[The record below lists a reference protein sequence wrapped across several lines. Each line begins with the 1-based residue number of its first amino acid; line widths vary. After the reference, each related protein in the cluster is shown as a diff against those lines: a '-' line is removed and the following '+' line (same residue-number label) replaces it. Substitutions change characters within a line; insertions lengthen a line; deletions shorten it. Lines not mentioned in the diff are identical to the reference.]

1 MISIHLLLR
10 TGLGVCDALSL
21 LVGRCQER
29 VVSTIISSLEA
40 SLDLPRR
47 TEETQRLTLHPKQS

>member
-1 MISIHLLLR
+1 MIFIHLLLK
-10 TGLGVCDALSL
+10 TGLGVRDVLSL

-40 SLDLPRR
+40 SPDLSRR
-47 TEETQRLTLHPKQS
+47 TEEPQRLTFHPKQS